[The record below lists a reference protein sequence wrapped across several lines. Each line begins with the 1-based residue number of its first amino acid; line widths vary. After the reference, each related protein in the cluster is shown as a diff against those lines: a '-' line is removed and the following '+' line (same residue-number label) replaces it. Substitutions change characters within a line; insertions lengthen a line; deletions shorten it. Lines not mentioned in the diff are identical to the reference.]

1 MYRRTVL
8 RSIPS
13 WRPMAVRL
21 SPCRCSSMIMTS
33 SPTPTTA
40 VAPVRQEQHGW
51 TRNEVGSFRRPL
63 LGSIHRPARD
73 AEMRLARA
81 GAANEDRVALGI
93 QERPGGQFA
102 HLALID
108 RGLGKDE
115 PIEVLEHRK
124 LGPAQAI
131 ADRAGLPMR
140 ALGPDQAGD
149 QRIDLVAPGQ
159 PLAGD
164 LVEAGA
170 HAVELQL

>member
-63 LGSIHRPARD
+63 LGSIHRPARHLEESRVMERSEILTAM
-73 AEMRLARA
+73 AELKLYGMK
-81 GAANEDRVALGI
+81 AA
-93 QERPGGQFA
+93 F
-102 HLALID
+102 
-108 RGLGKDE
+108 DE
-115 PIEVLEHRK
+115 I
-124 LGPAQAI
+124 I
-131 ADRAGLPMR
+131 
-140 ALGPDQAGD
+140 
-149 QRIDLVAPGQ
+149 
-159 PLAGD
+159 
-164 LVEAGA
+164 
-170 HAVELQL
+170 